1 MTLTLTDVRRIAS
14 DVAQQEHPALEVVG
28 VTPREGSTTS
38 AEVIFVVRDRE
49 DQPGPMVIGVSR
61 QTSEIEC
68 RGTVRTRLQ
77 ERLSRRTAH

>member
-38 AEVIFVVRDRE
+38 AEVILIVRDRE

-68 RGTVRTRLQ
+68 RGAVRTRLQ
-77 ERLSRRTAH
+77 ERLSTRTAH